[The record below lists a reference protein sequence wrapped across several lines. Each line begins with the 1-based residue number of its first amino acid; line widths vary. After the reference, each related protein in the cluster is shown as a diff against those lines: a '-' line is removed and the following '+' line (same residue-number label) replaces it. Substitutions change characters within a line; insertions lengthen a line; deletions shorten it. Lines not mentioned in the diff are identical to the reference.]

1 MPGRPKRGYWRTQ
14 ETDTQ
19 SVVEVEKVD
28 RDNVEEEEVK
38 TDDE

>member
-19 SVVEVEKVD
+19 SVVEEDKD
-28 RDNVEEEEVK
+28 ADKEVK